1 MPRCACD
8 TRPGRPSGRVA
19 RGAIAA
25 AAGPRCNPGTDDR
38 RNWGRSARTRRYSRR
53 QRGRPRCGP
62 AGAGR
67 MPSCHD
73 QADRQAELSCPS
85 PAPCAATGHGN
96 RAGAVR
102 GRQPDRHPAGYRSRC
117 QGSGDCSLSSPPG
130 GSSCRHRG
138 LEQRCPLSPRY
149 PQALRSECPAELNA
163 TGGGPGPCPL
173 HARWGGPARELAVTH
188 ETSTKT
194 MTSVVPGPVI
204 ALMSAGERG
213 TERVRA

>member
-1 MPRCACD
+1 M
-8 TRPGRPSGRVA
+8 
-19 RGAIAA
+19 
-25 AAGPRCNPGTDDR
+25 
-38 RNWGRSARTRRYSRR
+38 
-53 QRGRPRCGP
+53 
-62 AGAGR
+62 
-67 MPSCHD
+67 
-73 QADRQAELSCPS
+73 PS

-163 TGGGPGPCPL
+163 TGGDPGPCPL
-173 HARWGGPARELAVTH
+173 HARWGGPARDSRHSRDQYQDDDQRGPWSGHSLL
-188 ETSTKT
+188 SWCCRPPRC
-194 MTSVVPGPVI
+194 SIVPAGSPGQGRRFASLDAEDRRGNNPPAAIHHHSSGV
-204 ALMSAGERG
+204 MSAGERG